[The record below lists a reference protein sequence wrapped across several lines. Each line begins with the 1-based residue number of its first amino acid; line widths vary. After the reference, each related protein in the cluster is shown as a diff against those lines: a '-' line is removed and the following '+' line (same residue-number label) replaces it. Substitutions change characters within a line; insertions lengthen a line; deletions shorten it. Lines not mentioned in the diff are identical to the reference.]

1 MVLKVRGF
9 VAAIKSGPLSQYLRI
24 FARQLVFS
32 RNRSVCDLVKLRSID
47 DSFCID
53 HFEMDYFS
61 VDIVCVYFE
70 DFDVDFSLR
79 YPQLK
84 KLMVVIFGMVSKYY
98 VGYGVV
104 LRFHEGDE

>member
-1 MVLKVRGF
+1 MVLRVRGF
-9 VAAIKSGPLSQYLRI
+9 VDATKSGPLSQNLRI
-24 FARQLVFS
+24 FSRQLMFS
-32 RNRSVCDLVKLRSID
+32 RNLSVCDLVKLRSID

-79 YPQLK
+79 YQQLK
-84 KLMVVIFGMVSKYY
+84 TLTVVIFGMVSKYD

-104 LRFHEGDE
+104 LSM

>member
-1 MVLKVRGF
+1 M
-9 VAAIKSGPLSQYLRI
+9 
-24 FARQLVFS
+24 FS
-32 RNRSVCDLVKLRSID
+32 WNRSVCDLVKLRSIN

-53 HFEMDYFS
+53 HFEMGDFL
-61 VDIVCVYFE
+61 VDIVCFYFD

-79 YPQLK
+79 CPELE
-84 KLMVVIFGMVSKYY
+84 KLTVVIFGMVSKYD